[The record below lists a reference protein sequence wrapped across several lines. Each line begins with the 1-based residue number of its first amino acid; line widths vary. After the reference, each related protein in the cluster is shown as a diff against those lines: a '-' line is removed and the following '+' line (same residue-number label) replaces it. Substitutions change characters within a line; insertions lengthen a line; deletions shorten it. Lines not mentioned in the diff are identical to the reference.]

1 MRWHGLDAFHQVWT
15 PFRRFPIIQRIN
27 QFRLSPNCGA
37 KKKVRCIV
45 KMEVSVLQNHPWC
58 MTKLSKQMFFIMV
71 RQLKLKFMLT
81 LNLEENWK
89 FKDRIRAAGVVVIS
103 CNRYWI
109 KFHFINIIILSNN
122 HDGSSLN
129 PIVDTSIDH
138 ISISYFIYIF
148 RRAQTL
154 QCQVMFFQ
162 RC

>member
-1 MRWHGLDAFHQVWT
+1 
-15 PFRRFPIIQRIN
+15 
-27 QFRLSPNCGA
+27 
-37 KKKVRCIV
+37 
-45 KMEVSVLQNHPWC
+45 MEVSVLQNHPWC

-138 ISISYFIYIF
+138 IPISYFIYIF

>member
-1 MRWHGLDAFHQVWT
+1 MAWIGC
-15 PFRRFPIIQRIN
+15 FPSSLKPVQKVSNNSVIN

-89 FKDRIRAAGVVVIS
+89 FKDRIRAAWVVVIS

-122 HDGSSLN
+122 FDGSSLN
-129 PIVDTSIDH
+129 PIVDTSTFSDELKH
-138 ISISYFIYIF
+138 YNV
-148 RRAQTL
+148 R
-154 QCQVMFFQ
+154 
-162 RC
+162 